1 MAVKT
6 EKKAT
11 ATRKKRI
18 ADVTHKPPVADDAA
32 NNAPLET
39 LDDTH
44 GRAAAVATHAH
55 DAKTL
60 QKPQSTASKTGKK
73 APANPYEAKIEE
85 IRQDLSTLVTKLRA
99 HGIHVSLD
107 PRAEED

>member
-1 MAVKT
+1 MATK
-6 EKKAT
+6 KKAE
-11 ATRKKRI
+11 KRANEI
-18 ADVTHKPPVADDAA
+18 REKHVADVTHKPPVADDAA

-55 DAKTL
+55 DAKT
-60 QKPQSTASKTGKK
+60 PQSTASKTGKK
-73 APANPYEAKIEE
+73 ATANPYEAKIEE